1 MAMAMTNKDWLKL
14 MEEKED
20 EIREKLAELYCQAAY
35 NHDENFGSFAAENC
49 LILDDN
55 GELSIVKETPN
66 TMDGRVWAGK
76 AMYIATLKDFNLF
89 ENEFEEEWIR
99 NELGQEKFQEFE
111 KFLEENNEYPVL
123 DTLKEY
129 DFSSYQNIIDDMAF
143 QVESIDA
150 PEWAEERY
158 HMKIAQLKEE
168 L

>member
-1 MAMAMTNKDWLKL
+1 MTMTNSEWLK
-14 MEEKED
+14 MVEEKEE
-20 EIREKLAELYCQAAY
+20 EILEKLEELYLQAAY
-35 NHDENFGSFAAENC
+35 NHDENFGSFPAENC
-49 LILDDN
+49 LIFDDD

-76 AMYIATLKDFNLF
+76 AMYIAKLKDFHLF
-89 ENEFEEEWIR
+89 ENEDEEDWIR
-99 NELGQEKFQEFE
+99 NELGEEKFQEFE

-123 DTLKEY
+123 DTLKQFDEK
-129 DFSSYQNIIDDMAF
+129 SYQNIIDDMAF

-150 PEWAEERY
+150 PEWAELRY

>member
-1 MAMAMTNKDWLKL
+1 FAMAMTNKDWLKL

-20 EIREKLAELYCQAAY
+20 EIREKLEELYLQAAH
-35 NHDENFGSFAAENC
+35 NHDENFGSFASENC
-49 LILDDN
+49 LILDDD

-76 AMYIATLKDFNLF
+76 AMYIAKLKDFHLF
-89 ENEFEEEWIR
+89 ENEDEEEWIR
-99 NELGQEKFQEFE
+99 QELGEKFQEFE
-111 KFLEENNEYPVL
+111 KFLEENDGYPVL

-129 DFSSYQNIIDDMAF
+129 DSSSYQNIIDDMAF

-150 PEWAEERY
+150 PDWAELRY

>member
-1 MAMAMTNKDWLKL
+1 MTMTNSEWLK
-14 MEEKED
+14 MVEEKEE
-20 EIREKLAELYCQAAY
+20 EILEKLEVLYLQAAH

-49 LILDDN
+49 LILDDD
-55 GELSIVKETPN
+55 GELHIVKETPN
-66 TMDGRVWAGK
+66 TIDGRVWAGK
-76 AMYIATLKDFNLF
+76 AMYIAKVKDFHLF
-89 ENEFEEEWIR
+89 ENEDEEEWIR

-123 DTLKEY
+123 DTLKQY
-129 DFSSYQNIIDDMAF
+129 DEKSYQNIIDDMAF
-143 QVESIDA
+143 QVKSIDA